1 MISNGCATVYEKSFI
16 QQPLLHMTAVITL
29 NGTFVCVC
37 VCVELSIAH
46 CTRVAA
52 QMQRSASPPTDS
64 LRYSINDAWMDPEP
78 L

>member
-37 VCVELSIAH
+37 VC
-46 CTRVAA
+46 
-52 QMQRSASPPTDS
+52 
-64 LRYSINDAWMDPEP
+64 
-78 L
+78 